1 ISDKQ
6 ISNKVAYHMPD
17 QLVTMAGN
25 NQLIKVSTLIILTL
39 QNVSLILVMRYI
51 RTRPGDM
58 FFSSTAVVCSEVVK
72 FFVSCGLVA
81 WECGSMK
88 SFSDFLIKNTY
99 GDPIDCLKISVPAVI
114 YVLQNNLLYV
124 AISNLDAVTYQVTY
138 QLKLLTT
145 AFFSVIILR
154 KALSKIQ
161 WVSLVALFAGVA
173 IVQLQTVKHYN
184 KVGVEQNPLL
194 GLLAVV
200 VACLMSGFAGVY
212 FEFMLKNT
220 EKSLWWRN
228 VQLAF
233 EGVLFGVAT
242 AYIND
247 GSMLMNKGFL
257 YGYDG
262 WVLFVI
268 LLQSVGGL
276 VVAVVV
282 KYLDNIIKGFATSAA
297 IIIACIFSIY
307 MFNFQ
312 LSPQFVLGTSLVIA
326 AIFAYAKFGVAR
338 LSVQTK
344 TVQPTPKPC
353 SSGLSG
359 VGGDAIQ
366 TGDSVAVKLS
376 DHSG

>member
-1 ISDKQ
+1 

-124 AISNLDAVTYQVTY
+124 AISNLDAVTYQ
-138 QLKLLTT
+138 L
-145 AFFSVIILR
+145 ILCR
-154 KALSKIQ
+154 ALPTR
-161 WVSLVALFAGVA
+161 A
-173 IVQLQTVKHYN
+173 
-184 KVGVEQNPLL
+184 
-194 GLLAVV
+194 
-200 VACLMSGFAGVY
+200 GFAGVY

-276 VVAVVV
+276 VVAVVD
-282 KYLDNIIKGFATSAA
+282 LQTSAA

-344 TVQPTPKPC
+344 TVQPTPKPS

>member
-1 ISDKQ
+1 MSD
-6 ISNKVAYHMPD
+6 SDMSGANKF
-17 QLVTMAGN
+17 
-25 NQLIKVSTLIILTL
+25 IKASTLLILTL
-39 QNVSLILVMRYI
+39 QNVSLILVLRYI

-72 FFVSCGLVA
+72 FFASCLLVA
-81 WECGSMK
+81 WECGSMRA
-88 SFSDFLIKNTY
+88 FGDYVIKNTY

-145 AFFSVIILR
+145 AFFSVIIMR
-154 KALSKIQ
+154 KDLSKMQ
-161 WVSLVALFAGVA
+161 WISLVALFFGVA
-173 IVQLQTVKHYN
+173 IVQLQTVKHSN
-184 KVGVEQNPLL
+184 KIAVEQNPLL

-200 VACLMSGFAGVY
+200 IACLMSGFAGVY

-228 VQLAF
+228 VQLAI
-233 EGVLFGVAT
+233 EGILFGVAT

-247 GSMLMNKGFL
+247 GSQLVAKGFL
-257 YGYDG
+257 YGYDA

-282 KYLDNIIKGFATSAA
+282 KYLDNIVKGFTTSAA
-297 IIIACIFSIY
+297 IIIACVVSIY
-307 MFNFQ
+307 IFGFQ
-312 LSPQFVLGTSLVIA
+312 LSPQFVLGTALVIG
-326 AIFAYAKFGVAR
+326 AIFGYAKFGVTRPAA
-338 LSVQTK
+338 QTK
-344 TVQPTPKPC
+344 TVTPVLKPD
-353 SSGLSG
+353 S
-359 VGGDAIQ
+359 
-366 TGDSVAVKLS
+366 DSVVKVTERN
-376 DHSG
+376 G